1 MTMLFIYIYGTFRW
15 HTHTLTQRKT
25 HTEHDTTSKAFITTV
40 FAIHHAISCRCNS
53 ILMQNLLLLKNST
66 TPLKLCVDEHF
77 PGINTEGNA
86 NKDVYVLCTFK
97 RFFYLPFPLGLSF
110 NAARTLAWC
119 LRLLFA
125 PSGPSSPF
133 PHTTLRMISI

>member
-1 MTMLFIYIYGTFRW
+1 MERFDGT
-15 HTHTLTQRKT
+15 HTHTQRKT

-77 PGINTEGNA
+77 PGIIPKATQTR
-86 NKDVYVLCTFK
+86 TFM
-97 RFFYLPFPLGLSF
+97 F
-110 NAARTLAWC
+110 C
-119 LRLLFA
+119 A
-125 PSGPSSPF
+125 PSSVSFIRHFLLVSLSTPLALWPGVYGSCLLPPAPPPPSLIQ
-133 PHTTLRMISI
+133 H